1 MLKYKSII
9 LIRFYITS
17 MVVIL
22 RIVTF
27 KIDEVLLEEV
37 DRVAKTFGIS
47 RSEIIRD
54 ALSSYLRSIRVVRKN
69 NINIKK
75 VTLA

>member
-1 MLKYKSII
+1 
-9 LIRFYITS
+9 